1 MAPES
6 AAAQLEMDQQ
16 VPFSGAEVEQSPLQQ
31 RRMHNHVCTLMS
43 MLCLIPNM
51 CRVSHSLYVP
61 ERVFPLYNKTGIAH
75 FCKNMESPPVAP
87 VPPKCIPR
95 HSRGTPEAL
104 PRHCRGTAELAAARR
119 ARGPFFEHVL
129 EFANT
134 RGDRAVG
141 RRRAAVESV
150 PTTKKDDS
158 SALRR
163 PRATQSQK
171 SDESKALS

>member
-104 PRHCRGTAELAAARR
+104 PRHCRGTAEALPSSLPLAARED
-119 ARGPFFEHVL
+119 PFSSTFWNL
-129 EFANT
+129 
-134 RGDRAVG
+134 
-141 RRRAAVESV
+141 
-150 PTTKKDDS
+150 PTPEEIE
-158 SALRR
+158 R
-163 PRATQSQK
+163 
-171 SDESKALS
+171 

>member
-1 MAPES
+1 MSAYPSIVAKPMAVEPTTALES

-16 VPFSGAEVEQSPLQQ
+16 VLLSSAEVERPSLKQ
-31 RRMHNHVCTLMS
+31 RSVHNHACTLMS
-43 MLCLIPNM
+43 MLCLVPNI

-104 PRHCRGTAELAAARR
+104 PRHCRGTAEALPSSLPLAAREDPFSSTFWNLPKPEEK
-119 ARGPFFEHVL
+119 RG
-129 EFANT
+129 
-134 RGDRAVG
+134 R
-141 RRRAAVESV
+141 
-150 PTTKKDDS
+150 
-158 SALRR
+158 
-163 PRATQSQK
+163 
-171 SDESKALS
+171 